1 MRYVSTRDNSKE
13 YSFEDV
19 FIKGLADDG
28 GLYVPKSLKKYS
40 IQELSGLKK
49 LDYIELST
57 EIINQFSS
65 DFISKDKL
73 LSLIKKSYSS
83 FREEEVIK
91 ISNLGKIKLLELFHG
106 PTLAFKDIAMQFI
119 GNLYEYYLSK
129 NEKKI
134 NIVVATSG
142 DTGAAAID
150 AIKGK
155 SNLNIF
161 VLHPNNKISHVQR
174 KLMTTI
180 EEKNVFNIAIDGN
193 FDDCQNIVKQMFS
206 DLEFSKSINMSGV
219 NSINWARIIAQAVY
233 YFYSYFKLGKET
245 ISFSVP
251 TGNFGDVFAGY
262 LAKKMG
268 LPIDKLIVAT
278 NENDI
283 LHRAI
288 SKGDYVSKEVKE
300 TLSPSMDIQLAS
312 NFERLIYYVNNSDS
326 EKTAEI
332 MKKVKQNSYRIE
344 KNNLDKI
351 QKDFISESC
360 NEKETLDI
368 IKKNYEENNIIL
380 DPHTAVGVGAA
391 KKLSFN
397 DCVVLSTAH
406 PCKFPNATDNAINKH
421 ENLPEKLKH
430 VLIKDEKFQVLKN
443 DIEEVKNFVKAKLQ
457 N

>member
-1 MRYVSTRDNSKE
+1 MKYISTRDSSKE
-13 YSFEDV
+13 FNFEQI

-28 GLYVPKSLKKYS
+28 GLYVPKSIKKYS
-40 IQELSGLKK
+40 SAELLDLKN
-49 LDYIELST
+49 LNYNELST
-57 EIINQFSS
+57 EIISLFSQ
-65 DFISKDKL
+65 DFISKGEL
-73 LSLIKKSYSS
+73 SSLIKKSYST
-83 FREEEVIK
+83 FREKNVVKLSNIEE
-91 ISNLGKIKLLELFHG
+91 IKLLELFHG
-106 PTLAFKDIAMQFI
+106 PTLAFKDVAMQFI
-119 GNLYEYYLSK
+119 GNLYEYYLNK
-129 NEKKI
+129 NDKKI

-161 VLHPNNKISHVQR
+161 VLHPNNRISSVQR
-174 KLMTTI
+174 KIMTTV

-288 SKGDYVSKEVKE
+288 SKGDYISKEVKE
-300 TLSPSMDIQLAS
+300 TFSPSMDIQLAS
-312 NFERLIYYVNNSDS
+312 NFERLIYYVNNSES
-326 EKTAEI
+326 EKTVEI
-332 MKKVKQNSYRIE
+332 MKKVKQNSYQIE
-344 KNNLDKI
+344 KNNLDII
-351 QKDFISESC
+351 QKDFLSESC
-360 NEKETLDI
+360 NEQETLDI

-406 PCKFPNATDNAINKH
+406 PCKFPDATNNAINKH
-421 ENLPEKLKH
+421 EKLPEELQH
-430 VLIKDEKFQVLKN
+430 VLDKKENFQVLKN
-443 DIEEVKNFVKAKLQ
+443 NTEDVKNFIKSKI
-457 N
+457 

>member
-28 GLYVPKSLKKYS
+28 GLYVPTSLKKFS
-40 IQELSGLKK
+40 TNELLQLKN
-49 LDYIELST
+49 LDYNDLAT

-65 DFISKDKL
+65 DFISKDDL
-73 LSLIKKSYSS
+73 SSLINKSYST
-83 FREEEVIK
+83 FREKDVVK
-91 ISNLGKIKLLELFHG
+91 ISNVGDLKLLELFHG

-129 NEKKI
+129 NNKKI

-161 VLHPNNKISHVQR
+161 VLHPNNRISPVQR
-174 KLMTTI
+174 KLMTTV
-180 EEKNVFNIAIDGN
+180 EDENVFNIAIDGN

-206 DLEFSKSINMSGV
+206 DLDFSKSINMSGV

-233 YFYSYFKLGKET
+233 YFYTYFKLEVDKQ

-262 LAKKMG
+262 LAKEMG
-268 LPIDKLIVAT
+268 LPIYKLIVAT

-288 SKGDYVSKEVKE
+288 SNGDYISKKVKE

-312 NFERLIYYVNNSDS
+312 NFERLIYYVNNSNS
-326 EKTAEI
+326 EITSDI
-332 MKKVKQNSYRIE
+332 MKRIKQNEYQIE
-344 KNNLDKI
+344 KSNLDII
-351 QKDFISESC
+351 QKDFVSESC
-360 NEKETLDI
+360 DEDEILEI
-368 IKKNYEENNIIL
+368 IKENFEKNSVIL

-391 KKLSFN
+391 NKLNLN

-406 PCKFPNATDNAINKH
+406 PCKFPAATDNAINKH
-421 ENLPEKLKH
+421 EELPSELQYVHGK
-430 VLIKDEKFQVLKN
+430 EENFQLLKN
-443 DIEEVKNFVKAKLQ
+443 DTDEVKNFVKSKL
-457 N
+457 

>member
-1 MRYVSTRDNSKE
+1 MKYISTRSKE
-13 YSFEDV
+13 KEYNFGEV
-19 FIKGLADDG
+19 FLKGLADDG
-28 GLYVPKSLKKYS
+28 GLYVPKALKKYS
-40 IQELSGLKK
+40 TEELLELKN
-49 LDYIELST
+49 LNYNELST
-57 EIINQFSS
+57 EIINLFSA
-65 DFISKDKL
+65 DFISREEL
-73 LSLIKKSYSS
+73 LSLINKSYST
-83 FREEEVIK
+83 FREKEVVK
-91 ISNLGKIKLLELFHG
+91 LSNVGEIKLLELFHG
-106 PTLAFKDIAMQFI
+106 PTLAFKDVAMQFI

-129 NEKKI
+129 NDKKI

-161 VLHPNNKISHVQR
+161 VLHPNNKISSVQR
-174 KLMTTI
+174 KIMTTV

-233 YFYSYFKLGKET
+233 YFYSYFKLDKET

-312 NFERLIYYVNNSDS
+312 NFERLIYYINNSDS
-326 EKTAEI
+326 EKTADI
-332 MKKVKQNSYRIE
+332 MKKIKQNTYQI
-344 KNNLDKI
+344 DKPSLEII
-351 QKDFISESC
+351 QKDFLSESC
-360 NEKETLDI
+360 NEKETLGI
-368 IKKNYEENNIIL
+368 IKQTYEENNMIL

-406 PCKFPNATDNAINKH
+406 PCKFPDATNNAINKH
-421 ENLPEKLKH
+421 EKLPEELQH
-430 VLIKDEKFQVLKN
+430 VLDKDENFQVLKN
-443 DIEEVKNFVKAKLQ
+443 NTEDVKNFVKSKI
-457 N
+457 

>member
-1 MRYVSTRDNSKE
+1 MKYISTRNNSKE
-13 YSFEDV
+13 FNFSDV

-40 IQELSGLKK
+40 KEELLKLK
-49 LDYIELST
+49 NLNYNQLST
-57 EIINQFSS
+57 EIISQFSA
-65 DFISKDKL
+65 DFIPREELS
-73 LSLIKKSYSS
+73 SLIEKSYST
-83 FREEEVIK
+83 FREKDVVK
-91 ISNLGKIKLLELFHG
+91 ISNLGEIKLLELFHG

-119 GNLYEYYLSK
+119 GNLYEYYLNK
-129 NEKKI
+129 NNKKI

-161 VLHPNNKISHVQR
+161 VLHPNNRISSVQR
-174 KLMTTI
+174 KLMTTV

-233 YFYSYFKLGKET
+233 YFYSYFKLGKEN

-332 MKKVKQNSYRIE
+332 MKKIKQNSYQIE
-344 KNNLDKI
+344 KNNLDII
-351 QKDFISESC
+351 QKDFLSESC
-360 NEKETLDI
+360 NEQETLDI

-391 KKLSFN
+391 NKLSIN

-406 PCKFPNATDNAINKH
+406 PCKFPDATNNAINKH
-421 ENLPEKLKH
+421 EKLPNKLQH
-430 VLIKDEKFQVLKN
+430 VLNKDENFQVLN
-443 DIEEVKNFVKAKLQ
+443 NNTEEVKNFVRSKV
-457 N
+457 

>member
-1 MRYVSTRDNSKE
+1 MEYISTRSNNKKF
-13 YSFEDV
+13 SFSEV
-19 FIKGLADDG
+19 FLKGLADDG
-28 GLYVPKSLKKYS
+28 GLFIPLNIKKFDESKMNSLKK
-40 IQELSGLKK
+40 LS
-49 LDYIELST
+49 YIDLAT
-57 EIINQFSS
+57 EIIYLYTG
-65 DFISKDKL
+65 DFLSKKEL
-73 LSLIKKSYSS
+73 NEIVKKSYSN
-83 FREEEVIK
+83 FREEDVVK
-91 ISNLGKIKLLELFHG
+91 IVELNQLKILELFHG
-106 PTLAFKDIAMQFI
+106 PTLAFKDIAMQLI
-119 GNLYEYYLSK
+119 GNMYEHLLKSN
-129 NEKKI
+129 NETI

-161 VLHPNNKISHVQR
+161 VLHPNNRISSVQR
-174 KLMTTI
+174 KIMTTV

-332 MKKVKQNSYRIE
+332 MKKVKQNSYQIE
-344 KNNLDKI
+344 KNNLDII
-351 QKDFISESC
+351 QKDFLSESC
-360 NEKETLDI
+360 NEQETLDI

-406 PCKFPNATDNAINKH
+406 PCKFPDATNNAINKS
-421 ENLPEKLKH
+421 EKLPQELQH
-430 VLIKDEKFQVLKN
+430 VLDKVETYQVLKN
-443 DIEEVKNFVKAKLQ
+443 NIEDVKNFVKSNVK
-457 N
+457 

>member
-1 MRYVSTRDNSKE
+1 MKYISTRDSSKDFN
-13 YSFEDV
+13 FEQI

-28 GLYVPKSLKKYS
+28 GLYVPKSLKRYS
-40 IQELSGLKK
+40 SDELYK
-49 LDYIELST
+49 LENLSYNELST
-57 EIINQFSS
+57 ELINLFSE
-65 DFISKDKL
+65 DFISKEEL
-73 LSLIKKSYSS
+73 SSLIKKSYST
-83 FREEEVIK
+83 FREKEVIK
-91 ISNLGKIKLLELFHG
+91 LSNLGEIILLELFHG

-129 NEKKI
+129 NDKKI

-142 DTGAAAID
+142 DTGAAAIN

-161 VLHPNNKISHVQR
+161 VLHPNNKISSVQR
-174 KLMTTI
+174 KIMTTI
-180 EEKNVFNIAIDGN
+180 DEKNVFNIAIEGN
-193 FDDCQNIVKQMFS
+193 FDDCQNIVKQMFC

-219 NSINWARIIAQAVY
+219 NSINWARIIAQTVY
-233 YFYSYFKLGKET
+233 YFYTYFKLGKKT

-288 SKGDYVSKEVKE
+288 SKGDYVSREVRE
-300 TLSPSMDIQLAS
+300 TISPSMDIQLAS

-326 EKTAEI
+326 EKTAQI
-332 MKKVKQNSYRIE
+332 MKKVNQNSYQIE
-344 KNNLDKI
+344 KNNLEI
-351 QKDFISESC
+351 IRKDFLSESC
-360 NEKETLDI
+360 NEQEILDI

-380 DPHTAVGVGAA
+380 DPHTAIGVGAA
-391 KKLSFN
+391 KKISFN

-406 PCKFPNATDNAINKH
+406 PCKFPDATKNAINKY
-421 ENLPEKLKH
+421 EKLPEELEY
-430 VLIKDEKFQVLKN
+430 VLNKKENFQVLKN
-443 DIEEVKNFVKAKLQ
+443 NTQEVKNFVKSKV
-457 N
+457 

>member
-1 MRYVSTRDNSKE
+1 MRYVSTRNNSKE
-13 YSFEDV
+13 YSFENV

-28 GLYVPKSLKKYS
+28 GLYVPKSLKSFS
-40 IQELSGLKK
+40 ISELQKLKNLSYK
-49 LDYIELST
+49 NLST
-57 EIINQFSS
+57 EIINLFSS
-65 DFISKDKL
+65 DFISKNQL
-73 LSLIKKSYSS
+73 SSLINKSYST
-83 FREEEVIK
+83 FREKEVVK
-91 ISNLGKIKLLELFHG
+91 ISSVGELKLLELFHG

-119 GNLYEYYLSK
+119 GNLYEYYLNK
-129 NEKKI
+129 NDKKI

-142 DTGAAAID
+142 DTGAAAIE

-161 VLHPNNKISHVQR
+161 VLHPNNRISPVQR
-174 KLMTTI
+174 KLMTTVND
-180 EEKNVFNIAIDGN
+180 KNVFNIAIDGN

-219 NSINWARIIAQAVY
+219 NSINWARIIAQTVY
-233 YFYSYFKLGKET
+233 YFYSYFKLEKEN

-268 LPIDKLIVAT
+268 LPINKLIVAT
-278 NENDI
+278 NDNDI

-288 SKGDYVSKEVKE
+288 SKGDYISKEVKQ

-326 EKTAEI
+326 KKTVEI
-332 MKKVKQNSYRIE
+332 MKKVKQNVFQID
-344 KNNLDKI
+344 KNNLENI
-351 QKDFISESC
+351 QIDFLSESC

-368 IKKNYEENNIIL
+368 IKKNYEENNFIL

-406 PCKFPNATDNAINKH
+406 PCKFPDATNNAINKF
-421 ENLPEKLKH
+421 EKLPEKLQY
-430 VLIKDEKFQVLKN
+430 VLDKKENFQVLKN
-443 DIEEVKNFVKAKLQ
+443 NIEDVKNFVRSKV
-457 N
+457 

>member
-1 MRYVSTRDNSKE
+1 MKYVSTRDNSKE
-13 YSFEDV
+13 YNFEQV

-28 GLYVPKSLKKYS
+28 GLYVPKTLKKYS
-40 IQELSGLKK
+40 PQELNELKK
-49 LDYIELST
+49 LNYNELST
-57 EIINQFSS
+57 EIINLFSS
-65 DFISKDKL
+65 DFISKDE
-73 LSLIKKSYSS
+73 LSTLIKKSYST
-83 FREEEVIK
+83 FREKEVVK
-91 ISNLGKIKLLELFHG
+91 LSNVGEIKLLELFHG
-106 PTLAFKDIAMQFI
+106 PTLAFKDVAMQFI

-129 NEKKI
+129 NNKKI

-161 VLHPNNKISHVQR
+161 VLHPNNRISSVQR
-174 KLMTTI
+174 KIMTTV
-180 EEKNVFNIAIDGN
+180 EEKNVFNIAIEGN
-193 FDDCQNIVKQMFS
+193 FDDCQNIVKSMFS

-233 YFYSYFKLGKET
+233 YFYSYFRLDKET

-262 LAKKMG
+262 LAKQMG

-312 NFERLIYYVNNSDS
+312 NFERLIYYVNNSES
-326 EKTAEI
+326 KKTVKI
-332 MKKVKQNSYRIE
+332 MNKVKQNSYQIE
-344 KNNLDKI
+344 KGDLDKI
-351 QKDFISESC
+351 QKDFLSESC
-360 NEKETLDI
+360 NEQETLEI
-368 IKKNYEENNIIL
+368 IKKNYEENNVVL

-391 KKLSFN
+391 NKLSLK

-406 PCKFPNATDNAINKH
+406 PCKFPDATNNAINKY
-421 ENLPEKLKH
+421 EKLPKEIHH
-430 VLIKDEKFQVLKN
+430 VLDKNEKFQVLRN
-443 DIEEVKNFVKAKLQ
+443 NTEDVKNFVKSIAY
-457 N
+457 

>member
-1 MRYVSTRDNSKE
+1 MKYVSTRDSSKE
-13 YSFEDV
+13 YNFEQV

-28 GLYVPKSLKKYS
+28 GLYVPVSLKKYS
-40 IQELSGLKK
+40 TEELQELKN
-49 LDYIELST
+49 LDYTELST

-65 DFISKDKL
+65 DFIPKEELS
-73 LSLIKKSYSS
+73 SLINKSYST
-83 FREEEVIK
+83 FREKEVVK
-91 ISNLGKIKLLELFHG
+91 ISSVGELKLLELFHG

-129 NEKKI
+129 NDKKI

-161 VLHPNNKISHVQR
+161 VLHPNNKISSVQR
-174 KLMTTI
+174 KIMTTV
-180 EEKNVFNIAIDGN
+180 EEKNVLNIAIDGN

-206 DLEFSKSINMSGV
+206 DLEYSKSISMSGV

-233 YFYSYFKLGKET
+233 YFYSYFKLDKET
-245 ISFSVP
+245 VSFSVP

-288 SKGDYVSKEVKE
+288 SYGDYVSKEVKE
-300 TLSPSMDIQLAS
+300 TISPSMDIQLAS
-312 NFERLIYYVNNSDS
+312 NFERLIYYINNSDS
-326 EKTAEI
+326 AKTAEI
-332 MKKVKQNSYRIE
+332 MKKIKQNTYQI
-344 KNNLDKI
+344 DKPSLEII
-351 QKDFISESC
+351 QKDFLSESC
-360 NEKETLDI
+360 NEQETLSI
-368 IKKNYEENNIIL
+368 IKKTYEENNIIL

-391 KKLSFN
+391 KKLSLG

-406 PCKFPNATDNAINKH
+406 PCKFPDATNDAINKH
-421 ENLPEKLKH
+421 EKLPEELQYIIDKN
-430 VLIKDEKFQVLKN
+430 ENFQVLN
-443 DIEEVKNFVKAKLQ
+443 NNTEEVKKFVKSKV
-457 N
+457 

>member
-1 MRYVSTRDNSKE
+1 MKYISTRNSSKE
-13 YSFEDV
+13 YNFEQI

-28 GLYVPKSLKKYS
+28 GLFVPKSLKKFNND
-40 IQELSGLKK
+40 ELNRLKN
-49 LDYIELST
+49 LDYNGLST
-57 EIINQFSS
+57 EIINLFSS
-65 DFISKDKL
+65 DFISKDE
-73 LSLIKKSYSS
+73 LSPLIKKSYST
-83 FREEEVIK
+83 FREKDVVK
-91 ISNLGKIKLLELFHG
+91 FSNLGEIKLLELFHG
-106 PTLAFKDIAMQFI
+106 PTLAFKDVAMQFI

-129 NEKKI
+129 NDQKI

-161 VLHPNNKISHVQR
+161 VLHPNNRISSVQR
-174 KLMTTI
+174 KIMTTI
-180 EEKNVFNIAIDGN
+180 DEKNVFNIAIDGN
-193 FDDCQNIVKQMFS
+193 FDDCQNIVKSMFS

-233 YFYSYFKLGKET
+233 YFYSYFKLDKEN

-288 SKGDYVSKEVKE
+288 SKGDYVSKQVKE

-326 EKTAEI
+326 KITADI
-332 MKKVKQNSYRIE
+332 MKKVKQNSYKIE
-344 KNNLDKI
+344 KSNLDII
-351 QKDFISESC
+351 QKDFLSESC
-360 NEKETLDI
+360 NEKETLEI
-368 IKKNYEENNIIL
+368 IKKNYKENNIIL

-406 PCKFPNATDNAINKH
+406 PCKFPDATNSAINKH
-421 ENLPEKLKH
+421 EKLPDELQH
-430 VLIKDEKFQVLKN
+430 VLDKNENFQVLKN
-443 DIEEVKNFVKAKLQ
+443 STEDVKKFVKSKV
-457 N
+457 

>member
-1 MRYVSTRDNSKE
+1 MKYVSTRDNSKE

-28 GLYVPKSLKKYS
+28 GLYVPTSLKKYS
-40 IQELSGLKK
+40 SKELQGLKK
-49 LDYIELST
+49 LNYNELSA
-57 EIINQFSS
+57 EIINLFSS
-65 DFISKDKL
+65 DFISKDEL
-73 LSLIKKSYSS
+73 SSLIEKSYST
-83 FREEEVIK
+83 FREKEVVK
-91 ISNLGKIKLLELFHG
+91 LSNVGEIKLLELFHG
-106 PTLAFKDIAMQFI
+106 PTLAFKDVAMQFI

-129 NEKKI
+129 NDKKI

-155 SNLNIF
+155 PNLNIF
-161 VLHPNNKISHVQR
+161 VLHPNNRISSIQR
-174 KLMTTI
+174 KIMTTV
-180 EEKNVFNIAIDGN
+180 EDKNVFNIAIDGN
-193 FDDCQNIVKQMFS
+193 FDDCQNIVKSMFS
-206 DLEFSKSINMSGV
+206 DLEFAKSINMSGV
-219 NSINWARIIAQAVY
+219 NSINWARIIAQTVY
-233 YFYSYFKLGKET
+233 YFYSYFKLDKET
-245 ISFSVP
+245 VSFSVP

-300 TLSPSMDIQLAS
+300 TFSPSMDIQLAS

-326 EKTAEI
+326 KKTAEI
-332 MKKVKQNSYRIE
+332 MKKVKQNSYQIE
-344 KNNLDKI
+344 KNDLDVI
-351 QKDFISESC
+351 QKDFLSESC
-360 NEKETLDI
+360 NEKETLEI

-380 DPHTAVGVGAA
+380 DPHTAVGVGVA

-397 DCVVLSTAH
+397 ECVVLSTAH
-406 PCKFPNATDNAINKH
+406 PCKFPDAINNAINKH
-421 ENLPEKLKH
+421 EKLPEELQH
-430 VLIKDEKFQVLKN
+430 VLDKEENFQVLKN
-443 DIEEVKNFVKAKLQ
+443 NTEEVKNFIKSKV
-457 N
+457 

>member
-1 MRYVSTRDNSKE
+1 MEYISTRNNNNKF
-13 YSFEDV
+13 SFSEI
-19 FIKGLADDG
+19 FLKGLAEDG
-28 GLYVPKSLKKYS
+28 GLFIPSNIEKFDESKINSLKK
-40 IQELSGLKK
+40 LS
-49 LDYIELST
+49 YIDLAT
-57 EIINQFSS
+57 EIIYLYTGNFL
-65 DFISKDKL
+65 SKKDL
-73 LSLIKKSYSS
+73 NEIIKKSYST
-83 FREEEVIK
+83 FREKDVVKIAVLNQIK
-91 ISNLGKIKLLELFHG
+91 ILELFHG
-106 PTLAFKDIAMQFI
+106 PTLAFKDIAMQLI
-119 GNLYEYYLSK
+119 GNMYEHFLKSNNK
-129 NEKKI
+129 TI

-161 VLHPNNKISHVQR
+161 VLHPNNKISSVQR
-174 KLMTTI
+174 KIMTTVDD
-180 EEKNVFNIAIDGN
+180 KNVFNIAIDGN

-233 YFYSYFKLGKET
+233 YFYAHFKLEKDN

-332 MKKVKQNSYRIE
+332 MKKVKQNSYQIE
-344 KNNLDKI
+344 KNNLDII
-351 QKDFISESC
+351 QKDFLSESC
-360 NEKETLDI
+360 NEQETLEI
-368 IKKNYEENNIIL
+368 IKKNYEENNILL
-380 DPHTAVGVGAA
+380 DPHTAIGVGAA
-391 KKLSFN
+391 KKLSLN

-406 PCKFPNATDNAINKH
+406 PCKFPDATNSAINKH
-421 ENLPEKLKH
+421 EELPEELQH
-430 VLIKDEKFQVLKN
+430 VLNKKENFQILKN
-443 DIEEVKNFVKAKLQ
+443 NTEEVKNFIKIKIL
-457 N
+457 

>member
-1 MRYVSTRDNSKE
+1 MKYVSTRDNSKE
-13 YSFEDV
+13 YNFVDV
-19 FIKGLADDG
+19 FVKGLADDG

-40 IQELSGLKK
+40 IDQLDEIKNFNYNQLSV
-49 LDYIELST
+49 

-65 DFISKDKL
+65 DFITKDEL
-73 LSLIKKSYSS
+73 SSLINKSYSA
-83 FREEEVIK
+83 FREKEVVK
-91 ISNLGKIKLLELFHG
+91 ISNIGSLKLLELFHG

-129 NEKKI
+129 NDEKI

-155 SNLNIF
+155 NNLNIF
-161 VLHPNNKISHVQR
+161 VLHPNNRISSVQR
-174 KLMTTI
+174 KLMTTV
-180 EEKNVFNIAIDGN
+180 EDKNVFNIAIEGN
-193 FDDCQNIVKQMFS
+193 FDDCQNIVKSMFS
-206 DLEFSKSINMSGV
+206 DLKFSKSINMSGV
-219 NSINWARIIAQAVY
+219 NSINWARIIAQSVY
-233 YFYSYFKLGKET
+233 YFYSYFKLNRKT
-245 ISFSVP
+245 VSFSVP

-288 SKGDYVSKEVKE
+288 SKGDYISKTVKE

-326 EKTAEI
+326 NITAEI
-332 MKKVKQNSYRIE
+332 MKKIKQNSYHIE
-344 KNNLDKI
+344 KNNLDLI
-351 QKDFISESC
+351 QRDFLSESC
-360 NEKETLDI
+360 SEQETLDV
-368 IKKNYEENNIIL
+368 IKNNFKDNGIIL
-380 DPHTAVGVGAA
+380 DPHTAVGVGVTN
-391 KKLSFN
+391 KLSLN

-406 PCKFPNATDNAINKH
+406 PCKFPNATNDAIKKY
-421 ENLPEKLKH
+421 ENLPEELKY
-430 VLIKDEKFQVLKN
+430 VLNKNENFEILKN
-443 DIEEVKNFVKAKLQ
+443 DVEDVKSFVSSKI
-457 N
+457 